1 MHKSMRKPT
10 WRGLLIAILILI
22 AVLGLG
28 FAAGFV
34 ILPRLQAPTDFDGR
48 QAYQD
53 VVYQV
58 GLGPRIPGSDAHQ
71 KFIDWLKIELSQYH
85 WQVEIQEGSLMG
97 HPIQNVIARKG
108 SGSPWVILG
117 AHYDSRLW
125 ADEDLDPAR
134 RKDPVPGADDG
145 ASGVAVLLGLA
156 RSIPDNTGKQIWLVF
171 FDAEDNG
178 NIPGWDWLLGS
189 RYFVSKLTC
198 CPSAVVVV
206 DMVGDK
212 NQMIYEEMNSNQ
224 EIVRQIWAQAAH
236 LGYADKIIP
245 QLKYSME
252 DDHTPFLEARMPAID
267 MIDFDYPYWHTTQD
281 TADKVSP
288 ESLYVI
294 GRTLLSW
301 LKNLP
306 Y

>member
-1 MHKSMRKPT
+1 MQKPA
-10 WRGLLIAILILI
+10 WRRLLIALLILI
-22 AVLGLG
+22 AVLSFG
-28 FAAGFV
+28 FVAGYV
-34 ILPRLQAPTDFDGR
+34 ILPRLQAPEDFDG
-48 QAYQD
+48 QKAYQD

-58 GLGPRIPGSDAHQ
+58 GLGPRVPGSDAHQ
-71 KFIDWLKIELSQYH
+71 KFIDWLKIELTQYH

-108 SGSPWVILG
+108 SGAPWIILG

-125 ADEDLDPAR
+125 ADKDLDPAR

-156 RSIPDNTGKQIWLVF
+156 RSIPDNSAKQIWLVF

-178 NIPGWDWLLGS
+178 DIPGWDWLLGS

-212 NQMIYEEMNSNQ
+212 NQTIYEERNSNP

-236 LGYADKIIP
+236 LGYTDKIIP

-252 DDHTPFLEARMPAID
+252 DDHTPFLEAGIPAID

-301 LKNLP
+301 LKKFP
-306 Y
+306 F